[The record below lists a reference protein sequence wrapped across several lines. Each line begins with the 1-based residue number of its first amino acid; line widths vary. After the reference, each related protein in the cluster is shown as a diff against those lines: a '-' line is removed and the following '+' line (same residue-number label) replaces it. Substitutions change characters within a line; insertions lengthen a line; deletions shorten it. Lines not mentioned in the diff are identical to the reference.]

1 MEKILIITG
10 ATATGKTA
18 FAIECAKALN
28 GEIIS
33 CDSMQIYRDL
43 DIGTAKP
50 TLEEQQAISHHLID
64 VVEAGDE
71 FSVQQFVT
79 LAQEK
84 ITDIISRGKLPIIV
98 GGTGLYI
105 KSLIYPYSFCS
116 SKKDESV
123 RESLNRILNEK
134 GKEYIYSMLMEV
146 DKESALKIHPNDT
159 KKVMRALEIYQ
170 TTGVP
175 KSKQN
180 VENKLP
186 RYDYTMIALTMPRE
200 TLYERINSRVD
211 KMFDCGLEGEILGL
225 LKKNKV
231 NRHSQSMSAIGYK
244 EFFDYLD
251 NKTTLDETKELIKK
265 HSRNYAKRQ
274 ETFIRGFED
283 VHWFDNKDKAME
295 FVKEKFT
302 SVE

>member
-18 FAIECAKALN
+18 FAIECAKLLN

-33 CDSMQIYRDL
+33 CDSMQIYRNL

-50 TLEEQQAISHHLID
+50 TLAEQQSVPHYLIN
-64 VVEAGDE
+64 VVDANKE
-71 FSVQQFVT
+71 FSVQQFVN

-105 KSLIYPYSFCS
+105 RALIYPYSFCS
-116 SKKDESV
+116 SQKNEQV
-123 RESLNRILNEK
+123 REKLNDILNKK
-134 GKEYIYSMLMEV
+134 GATYLYSMLKEV
-146 DKESALKIHPNDT
+146 DNDSAMKIHPNDT
-159 KKVMRALEIYQ
+159 KKVIRALEIFE

-180 VENKLP
+180 VGEDSP
-186 RYDYTMIALTMPRE
+186 RYDYEMIALTMPRE
-200 TLYERINSRVD
+200 ILYERINNRVD
-211 KMFDCGLEGEILGL
+211 LMFEMGLENEISTL
-225 LKKNKV
+225 LKAGKV
-231 NRHSQSMSAIGYK
+231 SRNSQSMSAIGYK
-244 EFFDYLD
+244 EFFDYFD
-251 NKTTLDETKELIKK
+251 KKITLDEVKQLIKQ

-274 ETFIRGFED
+274 ETFIRGFKD
-283 VHWFDNKDKAME
+283 AHWFDDKSKALKYI
-295 FVKEKFT
+295 KEKFT
-302 SVE
+302 

>member
-18 FAIECAKALN
+18 FAIECAKLLN

-33 CDSMQIYRDL
+33 CDSMQIYRNL

-50 TLEEQQAISHHLID
+50 TLAEQQSVPHYLIN
-64 VVEAGDE
+64 VVDANKE
-71 FSVQQFVT
+71 FSVQQFVN

-105 KSLIYPYSFCS
+105 RALIYPYSFCS
-116 SKKDESV
+116 SQKNEQV
-123 RESLNRILNEK
+123 REKLNDILNKK
-134 GKEYIYSMLMEV
+134 GATYLYSMLKEV
-146 DKESALKIHPNDT
+146 DNDSAMKIHPNDT
-159 KKVMRALEIYQ
+159 KKVMRALEIFE

-180 VENKLP
+180 VGEDSP
-186 RYDYTMIALTMPRE
+186 RYDYEMIALTMPRE
-200 TLYERINSRVD
+200 ILYERINTRVD
-211 KMFDCGLEGEILGL
+211 LMFEMGLENEISTL
-225 LKKNKV
+225 LKAGKV
-231 NRHSQSMSAIGYK
+231 SRNSQSMSAIGYK
-244 EFFDYLD
+244 EFFDYFD
-251 NKTTLDETKELIKK
+251 KKITLDEVKQLIKQ

-274 ETFIRGFED
+274 ETFIRGFKD
-283 VHWFDNKDKAME
+283 AHWFDDKSKALE
-295 FVKEKFT
+295 YIKEKFT
-302 SVE
+302 

>member
-18 FAIECAKALN
+18 FAIECAKLLN

-33 CDSMQIYRDL
+33 CDSMQIYRNL

-50 TLEEQQAISHHLID
+50 TLAEQQSVPHYLIN
-64 VVEAGDE
+64 VVDANKE
-71 FSVQQFVT
+71 FSVQQFVN

-105 KSLIYPYSFCS
+105 RALIYPYSFCS
-116 SKKDESV
+116 SQKNEQV
-123 RESLNRILNEK
+123 REKLNDILNKK
-134 GKEYIYSMLMEV
+134 GATYLYSMLKEV
-146 DKESALKIHPNDT
+146 DNDSAIKIHPNDT
-159 KKVMRALEIYQ
+159 KKVMRALEIFE

-180 VENKLP
+180 VGEDSP
-186 RYDYTMIALTMPRE
+186 RYDYEMIALTMPRE
-200 TLYERINSRVD
+200 ILYERINNRVD
-211 KMFDCGLEGEILGL
+211 LMFKMGLENEISAL
-225 LKKNKV
+225 LKAGKV
-231 NRHSQSMSAIGYK
+231 SRNSQSMSAIGYK
-244 EFFDYLD
+244 EFFDYFD
-251 NKTTLDETKELIKK
+251 KKITLDEVKQLIKQ

-274 ETFIRGFED
+274 ETFIRGFKD
-283 VHWFDNKDKAME
+283 THWFDDKSKALE
-295 FVKEKFT
+295 YIKEKFT
-302 SVE
+302 